1 LINEAGYGRWSAP
14 RIAMAA
20 AVLTAALSAC
30 GSDPYSYNW
39 SDVPDTVRIYSMDR
53 SELNLPDAFSF
64 YDGFLYAVEQP
75 TSTGRWDVA
84 LDTEGGELVL
94 LPPGVFGIGSRARI
108 APLPAIAYGDLT
120 QAPGEGE
127 VWIENEAVPV
137 AMGTT
142 YAIRTGSRIG
152 SYGSSC
158 SYYAKMEPVEIDV
171 AGGKLV
177 FRYTT
182 NPVCNSRDLV
192 PPN

>member
-1 LINEAGYGRWSAP
+1 LTTEADYGRWSAP

-30 GSDPYSYNW
+30 GDDPFSYKW
-39 SDVPDTVRIYSMDR
+39 SDVPDTVSMYSLAR
-53 SELNLPDAFSF
+53 PELNLPDAFSF
-64 YDGFLYAVEQP
+64 YDGFLYAVDQP
-75 TSTGRWDVA
+75 SSTGRWDLA
-84 LDTEGGELVL
+84 LDTEGGVLVL
-94 LPPGVFGIGSRARI
+94 LPPGLFGISSRARI
-108 APLPAIAYGDLT
+108 APLPGITYGELT
-120 QAPGEGE
+120 QAPGDGP
-127 VWIENEAVPV
+127 VWIEDAAVPV

-142 YAIRTGSRIG
+142 YAIRTGVRIG

-171 AGGKLV
+171 AEGKLV

-182 NPVCNSRDLV
+182 NPICNTRDLV